1 MDEAAKKTAL
11 RMIPYGLFVM
21 TVKDGD
27 NMTGAAVNWLTQ
39 ASFAPPLV
47 VLGAKADNASTQMI
61 ANSGK
66 FLINVLE
73 TGQVPVASAFFKHV
87 EVEGNKL
94 GGYEFELSPNGLPVL
109 KDGIAWFECEVRE
122 TVALGDHTIF
132 VGEVI
137 EAGVSK
143 EDAEPLTLAET
154 GFKYGG

>member
-27 NMTGAAVNWLTQ
+27 KMTGAAVNWLTQ

-47 VLGAKADNASTQMI
+47 VLGAKADNPSTQMI
-61 ANSGK
+61 SSSGK

-73 TGQVPVASAFFKHV
+73 SGQVPLASAFFKHV
-87 EVEGNKL
+87 EPEGNKL
-94 GGYEFELSPNGLPVL
+94 GGAEFEPSPGGLPVL
-109 KDGIAWFECEVRE
+109 KDGIAWFECELRE
-122 TVALGDHTIF
+122 TVAIGDHTIF
-132 VGEVI
+132 VGEVV

-143 EDAEPLTLAET
+143 GDAEPLTLAET